1 MTVTFKYEAK
11 IVNGQFAPQITIND
25 FKVEQNRDEFDF
37 YDTYGECIA
46 VNVYIN
52 DVKKFMM
59 KNMGI
64 GESDAEAIEYIFRQH
79 FIREIGYI

>member
-11 IVNGQFAPQITIND
+11 IVNGQFVPQITIND

-37 YDTYGECIA
+37 YDAYGECIA

-64 GESDAEAIEYIFRQH
+64 SESDAEAIEYIFRQH